1 VGVDVGWLVRDVSV
15 GKGRIYVVCR
25 YGDCWFVIVYVGMKC
40 AWVWGQI
47 EAVYVEGGVLH

>member
-1 VGVDVGWLVRDVSV
+1 MGVDVGWLVRDVSV